1 MKTYPTSARR
11 TDLAIAVTA
20 AALIGFQLLG
30 QCFASAAAAEFDRP
44 WVRHTID
51 DSSRGADGVRLGDV
65 NGDGLPDIVTGWEE
79 GGRIRVYVHPGKD
92 AVKQRWPAVTVG
104 EVEKPEDAV
113 FADLDGDGVLDVI
126 SSTEG
131 ETKTIFVHWA
141 PAAKDRYL
149 DAAAWKT
156 AALPASKS
164 FTQWMFAVPLQIDG
178 RGGLDLVAGSKNEGG
193 EISWFGAAGD
203 HPRDLGAWERR
214 PLYKAG
220 WIMSLEAYDVDGDG
234 DLDILASDR
243 KGPRRGCL
251 WLERPRARVSAADGS
266 GTSAPPGAGKPAW
279 KEHRIGPV
287 GDYEAMFLTV
297 ADLDR
302 DWLDDVLVAVRGG
315 PIRYFRRTKWLPPEW
330 ETHEIEL
337 PPGAGTGKSVAVG
350 DIDRDGKPDIVF
362 SCENAF
368 ESKAGVMW
376 MSYGKTPT
384 DADWKHHAIS
394 GPEGVKFDL
403 VQLVDLDDDGDLDV
417 ITCEEAANLGVIWY
431 ENPLR

>member
-141 PAAKDRYL
+141 PAL
-149 DAAAWKT
+149 
-156 AALPASKS
+156 
-164 FTQWMFAVPLQIDG
+164 
-178 RGGLDLVAGSKNEGG
+178 
-193 EISWFGAAGD
+193 
-203 HPRDLGAWERR
+203 
-214 PLYKAG
+214 
-220 WIMSLEAYDVDGDG
+220 
-234 DLDILASDR
+234 
-243 KGPRRGCL
+243 
-251 WLERPRARVSAADGS
+251 
-266 GTSAPPGAGKPAW
+266 
-279 KEHRIGPV
+279 
-287 GDYEAMFLTV
+287 
-297 ADLDR
+297 
-302 DWLDDVLVAVRGG
+302 
-315 PIRYFRRTKWLPPEW
+315 
-330 ETHEIEL
+330 
-337 PPGAGTGKSVAVG
+337 
-350 DIDRDGKPDIVF
+350 
-362 SCENAF
+362 
-368 ESKAGVMW
+368 
-376 MSYGKTPT
+376 
-384 DADWKHHAIS
+384 
-394 GPEGVKFDL
+394 
-403 VQLVDLDDDGDLDV
+403 
-417 ITCEEAANLGVIWY
+417 
-431 ENPLR
+431 